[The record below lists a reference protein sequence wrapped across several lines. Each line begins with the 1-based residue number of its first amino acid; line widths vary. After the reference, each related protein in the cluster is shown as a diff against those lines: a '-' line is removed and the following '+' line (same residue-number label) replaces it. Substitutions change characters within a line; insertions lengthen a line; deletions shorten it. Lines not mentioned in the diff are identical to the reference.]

1 VRYNDNGQVIA
12 DYVYG
17 YSDALSDHPQ
27 VCRAVYFPSY
37 EGNMAWIEKDKTY
50 KASFA
55 DELDDQSES
64 ARLRAALWS
73 GEWVNK
79 TLNEAKTK
87 LAEIRSTHPDAAGLV
102 VAMDKKHA
110 EHIAKILGKITAS
123 KPLVITSDAPDAAD
137 QIDAFRVKSDPWI
150 VAIKMISEGV
160 DIKRLRVCVY
170 LSNVITDLFFRQVV
184 GRIVRY
190 IPGIKDQE
198 AFFYIPADRR
208 LVDMAKHFQEER
220 IQGLLQEAQNT
231 QKNLEEQGAFDEFID
246 DLPAEFRVL
255 SGEAWHDQTITYE
268 GDAFSPQKLEEAT
281 QFAKQ
286 YNYSVSPEV
295 MAKML
300 RNHPAIRGETK
311 SNGHKVDADVVRSPA
326 YKKYEEVRQA
336 TKEQERKYA
345 DDVSAR
351 IMAFANNIH
360 NPEGGTHVTGFKTAL
375 TRTLNT
381 YAKNNNFAKGEETFT
396 GDDALEGLTV
406 AISVKLREIQFEGQ
420 TKAKLGSMEAQSAVA
435 TVFGEAFAAFL
446 EENPEDAKAI
456 VNKVI
461 LAMKARK
468 AAKAAKDSVLRKGAL
483 EGMTLPGKLADCQSD
498 SPSESEL
505 IIVEGDSAGGTA
517 KQGRDRRI
525 QAILPLRGKIL
536 NIERARLDRMLASEQ
551 IKNLV
556 LAFGT
561 AIGDT
566 FDISK
571 LRYHKI
577 ILATDAD
584 VDGAHIRTLILTLLY
599 RYFKPLIENG
609 HVYIAQPPLFKVK
622 IGKESY
628 YLHDQQALDLFLS
641 QRGIKSDQ
649 VPDIEEVNDAQARE
663 ELLEVAE
670 AEPDE
675 KVSKSSPK
683 VAIQRYKGLGEMNAE
698 ELWETTMDPTRR
710 IMKKVGIEDGQEAD
724 KVFDMLMGDDV
735 PSRKSFIQSNAKM
748 ANLDI

>member
-1 VRYNDNGQVIA
+1 MTDKNVSSNRRYFTNADRGAAFVAANGVCQECGTPLSASFHADHKIPFCAGGNTTLDNIQALCPACNLKKGGKTGVWMPNGLVLRKWQSEAVSLYISSINSGNPFLVQATPGAGKTIFACSVARYLRDTGRIDRVLVIAPSETLKFDWANDMSRFGIELDPDCGNGPERTSEFNGKSTTYQSLAGRGSDVERVIQNKQDTLVVVDEIHHAGDNLSWGIGLQNACKNARAILCLSGTPFRSDGKQIPFVRYNDNGQVIA

-268 GDAFSPQKLEEAT
+268 GDAFSPQELEEAT

-286 YNYSVSPEV
+286 YGYSVSPEV

-300 RNHPAIRGETK
+300 RNHPAMRGETK

-345 DDVSAR
+345 AELIHRYLSDMPLQDAYRKLHTGINRALGVKGKANSNHEQVGWR
-351 IMAFANNIH
+351 IQLMA
-360 NPEGGTHVTGFKTAL
+360 E
-375 TRTLNT
+375 
-381 YAKNNNFAKGEETFT
+381 
-396 GDDALEGLTV
+396 
-406 AISVKLREIQFEGQ
+406 
-420 TKAKLGSMEAQSAVA
+420 AVA
-435 TVFGEAFAAFL
+435 
-446 EENPEDAKAI
+446 
-456 VNKVI
+456 
-461 LAMKARK
+461 
-468 AAKAAKDSVLRKGAL
+468 
-483 EGMTLPGKLADCQSD
+483 
-498 SPSESEL
+498 SPS
-505 IIVEGDSAGGTA
+505 
-517 KQGRDRRI
+517 
-525 QAILPLRGKIL
+525 
-536 NIERARLDRMLASEQ
+536 
-551 IKNLV
+551 
-556 LAFGT
+556 
-561 AIGDT
+561 
-566 FDISK
+566 
-571 LRYHKI
+571 
-577 ILATDAD
+577 
-584 VDGAHIRTLILTLLY
+584 
-599 RYFKPLIENG
+599 KPAWL
-609 HVYIAQPPLFKVK
+609 
-622 IGKESY
+622 
-628 YLHDQQALDLFLS
+628 
-641 QRGIKSDQ
+641 
-649 VPDIEEVNDAQARE
+649 
-663 ELLEVAE
+663 
-670 AEPDE
+670 
-675 KVSKSSPK
+675 
-683 VAIQRYKGLGEMNAE
+683 
-698 ELWETTMDPTRR
+698 
-710 IMKKVGIEDGQEAD
+710 
-724 KVFDMLMGDDV
+724 
-735 PSRKSFIQSNAKM
+735 
-748 ANLDI
+748 